1 MRTHGVR
8 NAVHVKGC
16 YITNLKV
23 SCSIWHIFVK
33 KEGFGG
39 GWDGESFFF
48 QFCLVYFCLLVF
60 SPYATVVLLKKKDN
74 IKI

>member
-39 GWDGESFFF
+39 GWDGESFFLILSGLF
-48 QFCLVYFCLLVF
+48 LFACLFALRNCCV
-60 SPYATVVLLKKKDN
+60 AKKKR
-74 IKI
+74 

>member
-48 QFCLVYFCLLVF
+48 NFVWFIFVCLSFRPTQLLCC
-60 SPYATVVLLKKKDN
+60 
-74 IKI
+74 

>member
-48 QFCLVYFCLLVF
+48 SILSGLFLFACLFALRNCCV
-60 SPYATVVLLKKKDN
+60 AKKK
-74 IKI
+74 KKR

>member
-39 GWDGESFFF
+39 GWDGESFFSILSGLF
-48 QFCLVYFCLLVF
+48 LFACLFALRNCCV
-60 SPYATVVLLKKKDN
+60 AKKKR
-74 IKI
+74 